1 MIFVFPMAGDSR
13 RFAEAGFV
21 TPKFL
26 LAAHGGALFDHAVGS
41 FAAYF
46 KQDRFLFIVRG
57 RAAADYVV
65 ERCSR
70 FSILR
75 AEVVDLGKP
84 TLGQADTV
92 RLGIDAA
99 KISDQEPMI
108 VFNID
113 TFRPGYRKPDFV
125 NDPDC
130 AGYVE
135 VFRGSGEGWS
145 FAAPSESHP
154 DQAVSVLEKRRISPL
169 CCTGL
174 YYFRSAGEFRW
185 AFAHP
190 PEPASA
196 AERRERYV
204 APLYNA
210 LIGIGERINIV
221 EIDKSDVIFCGT
233 PNEYEETLASEEI
246 GHRLRQ

>member
-1 MIFVFPMAGDSR
+1 MIFVFPMAGESR

-21 TPKFL
+21 IPKYF

-46 KQDRFLFIVRG
+46 RQDRFLFIVRDC
-57 RAAADYVV
+57 AAAAYVID
-65 ERCSR
+65 RCSCLG
-70 FSILR
+70 IVYV
-75 AEVVDLGKP
+75 EVVNLGES
-84 TLGQADTV
+84 TRGQADTV
-92 RLGIDAA
+92 RRGIEAA
-99 KISDQEPMI
+99 KILDQESII

-113 TFRPGYRKPDFV
+113 TFRPGYRKPDYV
-125 NDPDC
+125 ADPGC

-135 VFRGSGEGWS
+135 VFRGAGEGWS
-145 FAAPSESHP
+145 FAAPIEGRP
-154 DQAVSVLEKRRISPL
+154 DQAARVVEKRRISPF

-185 AFAHP
+185 AYANP

-196 AERRERYV
+196 AEGRERYV
-204 APLYNA
+204 APLYNT
-210 LIGIGERINIV
+210 LIGAGERINIS
-221 EIDKSDVIFCGT
+221 EIDRRDVIFCGT
-233 PNEYEETLASEEI
+233 PSEYAETLASEEI

>member
-13 RFAEAGFV
+13 RFSEAGFAP
-21 TPKFL
+21 PKFL
-26 LAAHGGALFDHAVGS
+26 LAAHGASLFDHAVGS
-41 FAAYF
+41 FESYF
-46 KQDRFLFIVRG
+46 GQDHFLFIVRD
-57 RAAADYVV
+57 RSASAYVAG
-65 ERCSR
+65 RCSGLG
-70 FSILR
+70 IVR
-75 AEVVDLGKP
+75 AEVVDLGEP

-92 RLGIDAA
+92 RRGIEAA
-99 KISDQEPMI
+99 AVPDQEPMI

-113 TFRPGYRKPDFV
+113 TFRPGYRKPNFV
-125 NDPDC
+125 DDPDC

-145 FAAPSESHP
+145 FAAPIEGRP
-154 DQAVSVLEKRRISPL
+154 DRAACLVEKRRISSL

-185 AFAHP
+185 AYANP

-196 AERRERYV
+196 AEQRERYV

-210 LIGIGERINIV
+210 LIAAGHRINLA
-221 EIDKSDVIFCGT
+221 EIARGDVIFCGT
-233 PNEYEETLASEEI
+233 PSEYAETLVSEEI
-246 GHRLRQ
+246 GRRLRQ